1 MIGPVLG
8 SMIYGQLGYEN
19 TFFTFAGILLA
30 SCALVFFILPKRL
43 NKLDADLDALAEDQE
58 RSSNH
63 QPAKQVTFS
72 MFLLNTRA
80 MLAVFS
86 SMIAMVFMLFYNSIL
101 AVELASMGVGV
112 DSVGY
117 IFALGAL
124 MYALSSP
131 LVSIVFKGMPRRY
144 ITQIAFI
151 VSSVALFL
159 FGPSKLL
166 GFPDSLGIMIGGIV
180 LLGIAISLIFVP
192 LLSEIIDAVQEK
204 EGLPENPTLNDKASA
219 VFNSAYATGC
229 IIGPIVGGCLSDA
242 YGFRTTCDIMAL
254 ASCSF
259 AVIYFFGNILPNCFT
274 KKKAPVVSQEIG
286 S

>member
-1 MIGPVLG
+1 VITIEFPTKREEYVGYCQSACGIGLMIGPVLG

-112 DSVGY
+112 DSVG
-117 IFALGAL
+117 
-124 MYALSSP
+124 
-131 LVSIVFKGMPRRY
+131 
-144 ITQIAFI
+144 T
-151 VSSVALFL
+151 
-159 FGPSKLL
+159 LL
-166 GFPDSLGIMIGGIV
+166 
-180 LLGIAISLIFVP
+180 
-192 LLSEIIDAVQEK
+192 
-204 EGLPENPTLNDKASA
+204 
-219 VFNSAYATGC
+219 NS
-229 IIGPIVGGCLSDA
+229 
-242 YGFRTTCDIMAL
+242 
-254 ASCSF
+254 
-259 AVIYFFGNILPNCFT
+259 N
-274 KKKAPVVSQEIG
+274 
-286 S
+286 